1 MALLDQSIIDQLK
14 QYFNGMPE
22 AITISAFLDESDKSI
37 ELDGFLQEI
46 DNVSDK
52 VNYVR
57 NTFGNNKDLETEL
70 GITRPIS
77 FTLIKND
84 NKTGI
89 NFYGIPGGHEFNT
102 FILAILGLVG
112 IGKKLDDDK
121 LAKISSI
128 NKELNVE
135 TFIAL
140 SCTHCPEVVQAL
152 NLIAINNKNVKSSM
166 IDTGVFFDEAKA
178 KDIQAV
184 PFIYINGEM
193 ASVGAKTLDE
203 LIDLLLSIK

>member
-14 QYFNGMPE
+14 QYFNSMPE

-37 ELDGFLQEI
+37 ELDSFLQEI
-46 DNVSDK
+46 DSVSNK
-52 VNYVR
+52 VNYVK
-57 NTFGNNKDLETEL
+57 NKFGDNKSLEIEL
-70 GITRPIS
+70 GIIRPIS
-77 FTLIKND
+77 FTLLKD
-84 NKTGI
+84 SNKTGI
-89 NFYGIPGGHEFNT
+89 SFYGIPGGHEFNT

-112 IGKKLDDDK
+112 IGKKIDDDK
-121 LAKISSI
+121 LSKIASI
-128 NKELNVE
+128 NKDLNVE

-166 IDTGVFFDEAKA
+166 VDSGVFFDEAKA

-184 PFIYINGEM
+184 PCIYINGEM
-193 ASVGAKTLDE
+193 ASVGSKTLDE
-203 LIDLLLSIK
+203 LINLLLSV

>member
-1 MALLDQSIIDQLK
+1 MALLDSTITEQLK
-14 QYFNGMPE
+14 QYFNNMSE
-22 AITISAFLDESDKSI
+22 TITISAFLDDSEKSL

-46 DNVSDK
+46 DVISDK
-52 VNYVR
+52 VNYVK
-57 NTFGNNKDLETEL
+57 NTFGENKELETTLE
-70 GITRPIS
+70 ITRPIS
-77 FTLIKND
+77 FTLLKSD
-84 NKTGI
+84 AKTGI
-89 NFYGIPGGHEFNT
+89 SFYGIPGGHEFNS

-121 LAKISSI
+121 LAKIASI
-128 NKELNVE
+128 SKELNVE

-152 NLIAINNKNVKSSM
+152 NSIAINNKNIKSSM
-166 IDTGVFFDEAKA
+166 VDSVVYYDEAKA

-184 PFIYINGEM
+184 PVVFINGEM

-203 LIDLLLSIK
+203 LIDLLASR

>member
-1 MALLDQSIIDQLK
+1 MALLDSTITEQLK
-14 QYFNGMPE
+14 QYFNNMSE
-22 AITISAFLDESDKSI
+22 TITISAFLDDSEKSL

-46 DNVSDK
+46 DVISDK
-52 VNYVR
+52 VNYVK
-57 NTFGNNKDLETEL
+57 NIFGENKELETTLE
-70 GITRPIS
+70 ITRPTS
-77 FTLIKND
+77 FTLLKSGD
-84 NKTGI
+84 KTGI
-89 NFYGIPGGHEFNT
+89 SFYGIPGGHEFNS

-121 LAKISSI
+121 LAKIASI
-128 NKELNVE
+128 SKELNVE

-152 NLIAINNKNVKSSM
+152 NSIAINNKNIKSSM
-166 IDTGVFFDEAKA
+166 VDSVVYYDEAKA

-184 PFIYINGEM
+184 PVVFINGEM

-203 LIDLLLSIK
+203 LIDLLASK

>member
-1 MALLDQSIIDQLK
+1 MALLDSTITEQLK
-14 QYFNGMPE
+14 QYFNNMSE
-22 AITISAFLDESDKSI
+22 TITISAFLDDSEKSL

-46 DNVSDK
+46 DVISDK
-52 VNYVR
+52 VNYVK
-57 NTFGNNKDLETEL
+57 NTFGENKELETTLE
-70 GITRPIS
+70 ITRPTS
-77 FTLIKND
+77 FTLLKSGD
-84 NKTGI
+84 KTGI
-89 NFYGIPGGHEFNT
+89 SFYGIPGGHEFNS

-121 LAKISSI
+121 LAKIASI
-128 NKELNVE
+128 SKELNVE

-152 NLIAINNKNVKSSM
+152 NSIAINNKNIKSSM
-166 IDTGVFFDEAKA
+166 VDSVVYYDEAKA

-184 PFIYINGEM
+184 PVVFINGEM

-203 LIDLLLSIK
+203 LIDLLASK